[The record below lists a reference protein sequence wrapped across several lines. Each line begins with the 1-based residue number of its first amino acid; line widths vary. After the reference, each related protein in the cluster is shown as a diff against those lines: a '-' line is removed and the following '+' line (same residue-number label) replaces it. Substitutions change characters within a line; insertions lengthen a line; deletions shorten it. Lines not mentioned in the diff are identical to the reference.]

1 VRVVEQ
7 MRRPEEAGNWSRR
20 YKLNL
25 EKLVS
30 EDPALVSE
38 VIVDLELQDR
48 EVGLSAGE
56 RRMLDRAWTMR
67 QLLSSELP
75 PLRRTNDHCAIN
87 VPLAGANNGQQR
99 SPAGTRTRRSKPM
112 TGCAVHL
119 PSWS

>member
-1 VRVVEQ
+1 

-25 EKLVS
+25 EKLAR

-56 RRMLDRAWTMR
+56 RRMLDRAWTIR
-67 QLLSSELP
+67 QLLSSE
-75 PLRRTNDHCAIN
+75 
-87 VPLAGANNGQQR
+87 
-99 SPAGTRTRRSKPM
+99 
-112 TGCAVHL
+112 
-119 PSWS
+119 

>member
-1 VRVVEQ
+1 

-25 EKLVS
+25 EKLAS

-56 RRMLDRAWTMR
+56 RRMLDRAWTIR
-67 QLLSSELP
+67 QLLSSE
-75 PLRRTNDHCAIN
+75 
-87 VPLAGANNGQQR
+87 
-99 SPAGTRTRRSKPM
+99 
-112 TGCAVHL
+112 
-119 PSWS
+119 